1 MIPYPF
7 TYHRAT
13 SLKDAEAL
21 LARMPDAKLLAGG
34 HTLIPAMKLR
44 LANPAALIDI
54 SRLPELSFVRRE
66 SDRLEIGAGTT
77 HADVASS
84 NAVREVIP
92 ALAQLAE
99 EIGDPAVRHM

>member
-13 SLKDAEAL
+13 SLKEAEAL

-44 LANPAALIDI
+44 LAHPAALTDI
-54 SRLPELSFVRRE
+54 SRLAELSFLRE
-66 SDRLEIGAGTT
+66 RDNHIVIGAMTT
-77 HADVASS
+77 HFDVMTHEL
-84 NAVREVIP
+84 VRSRLP
-92 ALAQLAE
+92 ALAHLVGK
-99 EIGDPAVRHM
+99 IGDPAV